1 MTPAATHARA
11 ARASL
16 PVVSE
21 RRSSAAVTMSAPP
34 TAWTQRAAS
43 RTANDGAIPHTSE
56 AAANTTVPMANAA
69 TGRLLAT

>member
-1 MTPAATHARA
+1 M
-11 ARASL
+11 
-16 PVVSE
+16 
-21 RRSSAAVTMSAPP
+21 TMSAPP

-69 TGRLLAT
+69 TGRLRAT